1 MKSEL
6 CIPAGA
12 LSQAG
17 EGGGELMPGIGD
29 EVEVMVAGRVTRSEN
44 GEVYIEPTS
53 ANGQPIEKREMD
65 MDGAEDM
72 AIEDELRSGNL
83 RGGSMALMVA
93 LLFAV
98 LAFTAPAVVGADLEF
113 AKARVCSATIVSNYV
128 AVTGAKQVFSVEVD
142 NYTGSTLYLMIFD
155 SATNQLANA
164 TPHITPIPIPTGTV
178 WGKDWGPAGFPFEYG
193 VNVCLSTT
201 PRSLTNASSG
211 GIVTVVHSPR
221 K

>member
-1 MKSEL
+1 MNNSEL

-12 LSQAG
+12 LSEAG
-17 EGGGELMPGIGD
+17 EMGGAMMPAVGD
-29 EVEVMVAGRVTRSEN
+29 EVEVTVTGRVTRTEN
-44 GEVYIEPTS
+44 GETYIQPLT
-53 ANGQPIEKREMD
+53 ANGQPIEAGGSEMEPEG
-65 MDGAEDM
+65 MEDA
-72 AIEDELRSGNL
+72 AIEEELRTGNL
-83 RGGSMALMVA
+83 KGGSMPLMVA
-93 LLFAV
+93 LLFCF
-98 LAFTAPAVVGADLEF
+98 LAFTAGAADLEF
-113 AKARVCSATIVSNYV
+113 AKARACSGTIVSNYV
-128 AVTGAKQVFSVEVD
+128 AVTGAKQVFSVEID
-142 NYTGSTLYLMIFD
+142 NYTGATLYLMVFD

-178 WGKDWGPAGFPFEYG
+178 WGKDWGAAGIPFEYG